1 MKESIAKAND
11 SRGQAPCESR
21 IRRCDPHPP
30 DDAPLEPAAPLP
42 NWDRLKFVAPSG
54 LRASASDAHP
64 LFRSVP
70 SACGLCRCKHFS

>member
-11 SRGQAPCESR
+11 SRGQAPRESR

-54 LRASASDAHP
+54 LRRP
-64 LFRSVP
+64 PRTPTLFSLGGKR
-70 SACGLCRCKHFS
+70 ACGLCRCKHFS